1 MTQPT
6 YTIQVPGLHAGQQA
20 IYDHPAR
27 HKAVRFGRR
36 GGKTQLGVFE
46 AEMCSIAGGQVG
58 WFAPENVYAREAW
71 DRIVKDLG
79 MAEDG
84 GIIKSANKQ
93 TRLIELI
100 KTTGGVGSIEVWSLH
115 DNEDAG
121 RSRAYDLV
129 VFDECG
135 LVPNLDKIFDTA
147 VSATL
152 IDRKGKALFLGT
164 SKVAGI
170 GFRRIFQRAQRDPEW
185 AAFRARTIDNPFLP
199 ADTAIE
205 VEKRRKFMSKAAFE
219 AEFEGGDDDG
229 GTAFFPSS
237 LIERL
242 IAECADPLFRCN
254 IDLPLAFALDRDHWI
269 GDLRRDVGKVKVL
282 SDEAGAW
289 EFWIDL
295 VPDRFGRM
303 RPPQNKPY
311 VFGVDVG
318 NGVGANPTII
328 SAGDAETGRK
338 IAVYRTTRVT
348 PPEAARHAAI
358 AGHWFGGVLG
368 SAQINYEANG
378 PGESFGQ
385 SLVQVGYPGIIRR
398 SEFGS
403 RLSEETKEAYGWWST
418 GRAKETLLIGYREAL
433 TGRTFWNPSARGL
446 RECLPYRYDG
456 LEIVTDIA
464 DDGTHGDETIADAL
478 LKAAMEAVPKGH
490 VIEIPPP
497 VGSEAFMEKV
507 EEAKR
512 GRGSGW

>member
-27 HKAVRFGRR
+27 YKVVRCGRR
-36 GGKTQLGVFE
+36 FGKTQMGVY
-46 AEMCSIAGGQVG
+46 IAVMAMLKGREVG
-58 WFAPENVYAREAW
+58 WFAPQSDYYEEAWTRLERVLRPLIKSKDKNRGYMEIIGAQGVGGGILRMFTTHLDKDSGRSFAFDELIYDEAGLEPALESMWENVY
-71 DRIVKDLG
+71 
-79 MAEDG
+79 
-84 GIIKSANKQ
+84 S
-93 TRLIELI
+93 
-100 KTTGGVGSIEVWSLH
+100 
-115 DNEDAG
+115 
-121 RSRAYDLV
+121 
-129 VFDECG
+129 FC
-135 LVPNLDKIFDTA
+135 
-147 VSATL
+147 L
-152 IDRKGKALFLGT
+152 IDRMGRAWVLGT

-170 GFRRIFQRAQRDPEW
+170 GFRKLFQRGERREMDGAW
-185 AAFRARTIDNPFLP
+185 MSFRAKSFDNPFLP
-199 ADTAIE
+199 EEA
-205 VEKRRKFMSKAAFE
+205 KREQEYKRNKMTPIAWS
-219 AEFEGGDDDG
+219 AEYEGGDDDG
-229 GTAFFPSS
+229 GAMFFPSA

-242 IAECADPLFRCN
+242 ALECTDPLFRCN

-311 VFGVDVG
+311 VFGIDVG

-418 GRAKETLLIGYREAL
+418 ERAKETLLIAYREAL
-433 TGRTFWNPSARGL
+433 TGGTFWNPSARGL

-456 LEIVTDIA
+456 LRIVTDIA

-478 LKAAMEAVPKGH
+478 LRAAMDAVPKGH

-497 VGSEAFMEKV
+497 VGSEAFLEKV
-507 EEAKR
+507 AEAKR